1 MSPPLKQQDMS
12 FFKMSEQL
20 VEDIKKEE
28 VSPKNIYNYIRSH
41 KHSYE
46 VKPVKIPIHQQHNP
60 RPAYLN
66 VGCCDQSFFAVIL
79 HYQEEV
85 GTGSITGYSLI
96 TKKIDAE
103 EANQRFAYPLRTKKP
118 KPTHIGVLLPSGYTI
133 AFTKTL

>member
-1 MSPPLKQQDMS
+1 MSPPLKQQGMS

-20 VEDIKKEE
+20 IEDIKETH
-28 VSPKNIYNYIRSH
+28 VSSTNIYTYIRTH
-41 KHSYE
+41 KYSYE
-46 VKPVKIPIHQQHNP
+46 VKPVTIPIHQQHKP

-66 VGCCDQSFFAVIL
+66 VECCDQSFFSVIL

-85 GTGSITGYSLI
+85 GTGSIIGYSLI